1 VEEFFRQ
8 GDDEEARGMPI
19 SPFMDRINEN
29 TFKNQSGFLNYVVR
43 TGCKY
48 MRREE
53 RKRKREERERT
64 LFAFLAHDTLSLTYL
79 LLPSLLASFLSSF
92 LPSYLLLLGAP
103 VLQDLLRLHS

>member
-1 VEEFFRQ
+1 MEEFFRQ

-53 RKRKREERERT
+53 RKRKREERERK
-64 LFAFLAHDTLSLTYL
+64 LFRVPRSRHSITYS
-79 LLPSLLASFLSSF
+79 LLPSLLASFHSSF

-103 VLQDLLRLHS
+103 VL

>member
-1 VEEFFRQ
+1 MEEFFRQ

-53 RKRKREERERT
+53 RKEKERGEREKALSRS
-64 LFAFLAHDTLSLTYL
+64 SLTTLYHS
-79 LLPSLLASFLSSF
+79 LLPSF
-92 LPSYLLLLGAP
+92 LPSFLLTSIRRSRSSRSAP
-103 VLQDLLRLHS
+103 TAFLS